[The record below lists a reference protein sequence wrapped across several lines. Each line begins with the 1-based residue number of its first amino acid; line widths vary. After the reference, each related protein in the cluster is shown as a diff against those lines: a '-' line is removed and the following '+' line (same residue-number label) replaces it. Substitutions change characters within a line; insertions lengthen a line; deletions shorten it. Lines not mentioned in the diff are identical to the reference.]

1 MLFLFEYR
9 AARSLVMDYF
19 PCVAAAVIVSFR
31 VDSDVVSLATESPT
45 WATSR
50 PTPTSPRMEWT
61 DACHR
66 AQVHQLPLR
75 GDLLALAVHAAAEGL
90 QPPPRRDLL
99 AAVVAEPQAAR
110 LQLQPRRILQH
121 SQGRRRPE
129 KGAHSPQPHAQA
141 AAKRKDLHMFVWS
154 SSASPAPTMAA
165 TSSPKQNFI
174 FDHVCF
180 ACTGGTQAYDEYG
193 RENFS
198 RTKNG
203 NAADEGGPTLSKLG
217 SNSTA
222 QLYPKDD
229 CEGRLAVMPPA
240 SVMTRLILIMVWRKL
255 IRKPNT
261 YSSLIGIIWSLV
273 SYMLA
278 INARSFLKYTGPC
291 LFMAL
296 QPRIIACGNK
306 LEAYAMAVR
315 FLMGAVLLHIAIVQ
329 CDLRD
334 ADCSS
339 HHPGLLHPAGALSS
353 LTSKSAKVQC
363 Y

>member
-1 MLFLFEYR
+1 
-9 AARSLVMDYF
+9 MDYF

-66 AQVHQLPLR
+66 AQSREEETGEGRPL
-75 GDLLALAVHAAAEGL
+75 AAAARAGGCQEEGPAHVRVEL
-90 QPPPRRDLL
+90 QRL
-99 AAVVAEPQAAR
+99 A
-110 LQLQPRRILQH
+110 
-121 SQGRRRPE
+121 
-129 KGAHSPQPHAQA
+129 GADHGGDVL
-141 AAKRKDLHMFVWS
+141 AK
-154 SSASPAPTMAA
+154 
-165 TSSPKQNFI
+165 
-174 FDHVCF
+174 
-180 ACTGGTQAYDEYG
+180 GGTQAYDEYG

-261 YSSLIGIIWSLV
+261 YSSLIGIIWSLACSWHCSPGSLLVGTNLKRMPWLSGSSWERFFCTLPLFRYSVYLNLV
-273 SYMLA
+273 SNY
-278 INARSFLKYTGPC
+278 S
-291 LFMAL
+291 
-296 QPRIIACGNK
+296 
-306 LEAYAMAVR
+306 
-315 FLMGAVLLHIAIVQ
+315 
-329 CDLRD
+329 
-334 ADCSS
+334 
-339 HHPGLLHPAGALSS
+339 
-353 LTSKSAKVQC
+353 
-363 Y
+363 